1 MTNVLSAVLIALFI
15 WAECLDCVGLR
26 SLIRAWRRR

>member
-1 MTNVLSAVLIALFI
+1 MTSVLTGALIAAFI

-26 SLIRAWRRR
+26 SLVRWWRS

>member
-1 MTNVLSAVLIALFI
+1 MSVASVAFIAVFL

-26 SLIRAWRRR
+26 SLVRWWRR

>member
-1 MTNVLSAVLIALFI
+1 MSVLSAVLIALFI

-26 SLIRAWRRR
+26 WIVGAWRRR

>member
-1 MTNVLSAVLIALFI
+1 MALQLSAIALFL

-26 SLIRAWRRR
+26 TLRDWWRR